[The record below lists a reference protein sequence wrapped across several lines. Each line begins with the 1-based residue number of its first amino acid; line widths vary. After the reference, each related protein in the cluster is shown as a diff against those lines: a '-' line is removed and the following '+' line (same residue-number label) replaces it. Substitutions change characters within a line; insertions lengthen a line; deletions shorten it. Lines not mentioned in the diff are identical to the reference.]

1 MSHLVKLDITKAQEP
16 ETYRYEYGKYIFEEP
31 PGTDIVNWIT
41 INAIKEDAQGE
52 KMYYLTVMPQE
63 MVKGQKEDEFCQ
75 QILKAMD
82 KREVKN
88 FTKDEDCVLTCITKV
103 EGQPYQ
109 MIVLPKSLVPY
120 AMDVAHDLLGH
131 NGSM

>member
-1 MSHLVKLDITKAQEP
+1 
-16 ETYRYEYGKYIFEEP
+16 
-31 PGTDIVNWIT
+31 
-41 INAIKEDAQGE
+41 
-52 KMYYLTVMPQE
+52 MYYLTVMPQE
-63 MVKGQKEDEFCQ
+63 MVEGQKEDEFYQ

-88 FTKDEDCVLTCITKV
+88 FTKDEDGILTHVTKV

>member
-1 MSHLVKLDITKAQEP
+1 
-16 ETYRYEYGKYIFEEP
+16 
-31 PGTDIVNWIT
+31 
-41 INAIKEDAQGE
+41 
-52 KMYYLTVMPQE
+52 
-63 MVKGQKEDEFCQ
+63 MVEGQKEDEFCQ

-88 FTKDEDCVLTCITKV
+88 FTKDEDSVLTHVTKV

-109 MIVLPKSLVPY
+109 TIVLPRSLVPY

-131 NGSM
+131 NGSV